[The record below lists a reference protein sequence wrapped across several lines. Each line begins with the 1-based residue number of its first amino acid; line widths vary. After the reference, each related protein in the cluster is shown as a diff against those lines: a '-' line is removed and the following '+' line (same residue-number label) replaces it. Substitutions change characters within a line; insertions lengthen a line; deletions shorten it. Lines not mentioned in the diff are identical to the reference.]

1 MKAPLKDKAA
11 VERQQAEQTRQRV
24 RVGMIGLAAV
34 VLLIGLASA
43 IFSSVNQQQP
53 VSVTGAAQP
62 ELVANMSAPASAP
75 TAAPTNEPLAEMGV
89 TPGAAPTPSAVTP
102 QPQSPSQPDPDASST
117 NGML

>member
-53 VSVTGAAQP
+53 VNVTGAAQP

-75 TAAPTNEPLAEMGV
+75 TAAPANEPLAEMGV
-89 TPGAAPTPSAVTP
+89 TPGAAPTPSAAESPVP
-102 QPQSPSQPDPDASST
+102 QQPAPDSSST
-117 NGML
+117 NAML